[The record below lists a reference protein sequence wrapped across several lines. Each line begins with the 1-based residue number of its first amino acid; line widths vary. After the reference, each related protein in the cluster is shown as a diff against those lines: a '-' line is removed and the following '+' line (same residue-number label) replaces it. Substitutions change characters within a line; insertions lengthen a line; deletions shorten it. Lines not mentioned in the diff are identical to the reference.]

1 MHNHRRPTE
10 KGGGGQRTRSQ
21 QTMVAAAR
29 RREDRR
35 AGSPD
40 RAPRHYRVALA
51 SLQGTRIGNTWI
63 RGFLSPSG
71 CLERLRAH
79 VGGAHAVGGLRLG
92 ASDVA
97 ATGITAMWVV
107 CAHQADV

>member
-1 MHNHRRPTE
+1 MRNHRRPAE

-21 QTMVAAAR
+21 QTMVTAAG

-40 RAPRHYRVALA
+40 RAPRHYRVVLA

-71 CLERLRAH
+71 CPERLRAH
-79 VGGAHAVGGLRLG
+79 VGGAHAVGGLHLG
-92 ASDVA
+92 ASDVV
-97 ATGITAMWVV
+97 ATGIAAMRVV
-107 CAHQADV
+107 CAHRADV